1 MQRSYGPVRTIR
13 KKRKLAFRSAQPKRR
28 VYRGRKGGNGELKFH
43 DVPMDDAIV
52 AANGSILKDSVVLIA
67 QGVTESERIG
77 RKCTVQSINWR
88 YALGL
93 VAETGAGFQDADT
106 LRVILYWDKQTNGA
120 VATVTGIL
128 ETDDYQSFRNLSN
141 AGRFVILQ
149 DKTYAVNPRAASGDG
164 TANDMPA
171 TIMNYTF
178 YKSCNI
184 PIEFDSVN
192 GVLTE
197 LRSNNIGVLL
207 LSKKGLCSFE
217 SNLRIRFSDG

>member
-1 MQRSYGPVRTIR
+1 MRRTGA
-13 KKRKLAFRSAQPKRR
+13 KKRARPSRWDVRVRAPKRR
-28 VYRGRKGGNGELKFH
+28 VLYRGRKGGNGELKFH
-43 DVPMDDAIV
+43 DVPMDDAVI

-77 RKCTVQSINWR
+77 RKCVVESINWR
-88 YALGL
+88 YAVGL
-93 VAETGAGFQDADT
+93 VSEVGAGAQDADT
-106 LRVILYWDKQTNGA
+106 VRVILYWDKQTNGA

-128 ETDDYQSFRNLSN
+128 ETDDYQSFRNLAN
-141 AGRFVILQ
+141 GGRFTILM
-149 DKTYAVNPRAASGDG
+149 DKTLSFNPRAGAGDG
-164 TANDMPA
+164 AANDWPA

-178 YKSCNI
+178 YKKCNI
-184 PIEFDSVN
+184 PIEYDSVN

-197 LRSNNIGVLL
+197 LRSNNLGVLL